1 MSSDLTRLSCHGF
14 LHIYVAQRCCPR
26 DRLPDAGCAIT
37 SREQTSNSRVN
48 FYIDQL
54 EAKMSLFS
62 AAVAVLS
69 IRATKSPKQPPF
81 TGHTM
86 LRPILK
92 KPDVRRMTPTKN

>member
-1 MSSDLTRLSCHGF
+1 
-14 LHIYVAQRCCPR
+14 
-26 DRLPDAGCAIT
+26 
-37 SREQTSNSRVN
+37 
-48 FYIDQL
+48 
-54 EAKMSLFS
+54 MSLFS

-92 KPDVRRMTPTKN
+92 KPDVRRMTPTKNCA